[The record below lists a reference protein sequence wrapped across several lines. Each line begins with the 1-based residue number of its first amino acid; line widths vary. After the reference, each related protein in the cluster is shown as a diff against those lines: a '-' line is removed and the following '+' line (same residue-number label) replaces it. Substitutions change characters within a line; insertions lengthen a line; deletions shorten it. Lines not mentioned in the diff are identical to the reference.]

1 MENKYVFLGDSLIFG
16 YGVKPKDNWVNK
28 LKVNYNLNINNK
40 GINGSTSTDM
50 LFRFQ
55 NDVVEASPNILF
67 LMAGTNDLLSNRSV
81 NSIIKNIE
89 IMLLSALSNNIKTY
103 IGIPPNIIPEMANKL
118 FMKCDTYDY
127 CKENLILLRK
137 ELLNLCK
144 LYSINYI
151 DFYSI
156 TENTN
161 KISNLYLDGIHFN
174 PQGQE
179 LLFETAKNTLTKL

>member
-1 MENKYVFLGDSLIFG
+1 MKNKYVFLGDSLIFG
-16 YGVKPKDNWVNK
+16 YGVKSKDNWVNK
-28 LKVNYNLNINNK
+28 LKSNYNLNIYNK
-40 GINGSTSTDM
+40 GVNGNTSTDM

-55 NDVVEASPNILF
+55 KDVIENSPNTLF
-67 LMAGTNDLLSNRSV
+67 LMAGTNDLLSNRPVS
-81 NSIIKNIE
+81 SIIKNIE
-89 IMLLSALSNNIKTY
+89 IMVKEALLNNIKTY
-103 IGIPPNIIPEMANKL
+103 IGIPPNIIPEMASRL

-127 CKENLILLRK
+127 CKENLILLRE

-179 LLFETAKNTLTKL
+179 LLFETVEKYFN

>member
-67 LMAGTNDLLSNRSV
+67 LMAG
-81 NSIIKNIE
+81 
-89 IMLLSALSNNIKTY
+89 TY

-179 LLFETAKNTLTKL
+179 LLFETAKKYFN